1 MPTFCYFNCLECH
14 STKCHR
20 PRTSS
25 CHNEQRGG
33 TDKTLFEQHNNQRK
47 VFKPTQIWCPLVLYP
62 AGQTMLVLLLLLRG
76 WAMASCSKVSGVPF
90 WIAVAVGTAVVGAA
104 AAAAAFVVCASAA
117 VLLVGAVFAA
127 AAAADCR
134 TAAAVV
140 LCSVAAAALALRPL
154 FFFCLFP
161 VRATPC
167 LWASSSVSST
177 KFAALLSCGSLFL
190 WYTLRLP
197 VGLPSSVKLK
207 SGTQQWATTFL
218 SASLRCLLLLCCS
231 CRFFSINLT
240 YMWGS
245 PGLGDA
251 SAGLAFWLHLF
262 LTSPDLLHS
271 YIVWKGRHSS
281 CGSRNSIHVLFLSAW
296 HMFGHTGTSA
306 GRVYDSASV
315 YT

>member
-1 MPTFCYFNCLECH
+1 M
-14 STKCHR
+14 
-20 PRTSS
+20 
-25 CHNEQRGG
+25 
-33 TDKTLFEQHNNQRK
+33 LFL
-47 VFKPTQIWCPLVLYP
+47 FLSLC
-62 AGQTMLVLLLLLRG
+62 G
-76 WAMASCSKVSGVPF
+76 WAMACCSRVSGVPF

-127 AAAADCR
+127 AAAAADCR
-134 TAAAVV
+134 TTAAVV
-140 LCSVAAAALALRPL
+140 LCSAAAAAVALRPL
-154 FFFCLFP
+154 FFFGLFP
-161 VRATPC
+161 VRASPC

-177 KFAALLSCGSLFL
+177 KFAALLPCGSLFL

-207 SGTQQWATTFL
+207 SDTQQWATTFL
-218 SASLRCLLLLCCS
+218 SASLRCLLLLCC
-231 CRFFSINLT
+231 CCGFFSINLT

-262 LTSPDLLHS
+262 LTSPALLHS
-271 YIVWKGRHSS
+271 YIVWKGCHSS
-281 CGSRNSIHVLFLSAW
+281 CGSRNSIQVLFLSAW

-306 GRVYDSASV
+306 GRVCDNASV
-315 YT
+315 HT